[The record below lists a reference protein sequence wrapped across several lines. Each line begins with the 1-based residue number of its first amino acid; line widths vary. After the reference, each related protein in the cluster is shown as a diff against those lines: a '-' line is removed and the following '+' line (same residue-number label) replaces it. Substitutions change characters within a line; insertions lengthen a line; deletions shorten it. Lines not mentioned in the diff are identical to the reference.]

1 MATMSG
7 PDFHDKHPH
16 PHLVIGEYDR
26 AWVIN
31 PETEQTRLGLLMRL
45 AKAIDVTGD
54 YTMTD
59 KVADGVIQVSFAT
72 AEDAAGFAYAVQA
85 KPVASAT
92 LSTSDPGQASKSA
105 FDYDRAAYDK
115 IRRALV

>member
-7 PDFHDKHPH
+7 PEFHDKHPH
-16 PHLVIGEYDR
+16 AHLVIGEYDS

-59 KVADGVIQVSFAT
+59 KEADGVVQVSFAT
-72 AEDAAGFAYAVQA
+72 AEDASGFAYAVQA
-85 KPVASAT
+85 KPSASE
-92 LSTSDPGQASKSA
+92 PGQASKSA
-105 FDYDRAAYDK
+105 FAYDRVAYDK

>member
-7 PDFHDKHPH
+7 PDFRDKHPH
-16 PHLVIGEYDR
+16 AHLVIGEYDR

-59 KVADGVIQVSFAT
+59 KVADGVIPVSFAT
-72 AEDAAGFAYAVQA
+72 AEEAAGKREVDASPCPMRCLFAY
-85 KPVASAT
+85 S
-92 LSTSDPGQASKSA
+92 
-105 FDYDRAAYDK
+105 FDNERSGGP
-115 IRRALV
+115 

>member
-7 PDFHDKHPH
+7 TDFHNKHPH
-16 PHLVIGEYDR
+16 AHLVIGEYDR

-31 PETEQTRLGLLMRL
+31 PKTEQTRLGLLMRL

-72 AEDAAGFAYAVQA
+72 AEDASGFAYAVQA
-85 KPVASAT
+85 KP
-92 LSTSDPGQASKSA
+92 STSDPGQASKTA